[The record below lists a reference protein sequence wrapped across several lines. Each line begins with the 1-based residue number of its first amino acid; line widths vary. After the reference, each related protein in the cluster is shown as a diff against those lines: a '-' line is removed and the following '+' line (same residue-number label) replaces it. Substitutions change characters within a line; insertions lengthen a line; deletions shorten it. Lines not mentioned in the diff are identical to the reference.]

1 MIQIT
6 EGSLAEVKAEMAE
19 TKKAIQSRLKG
30 YRKTCYE
37 RGRFIGSKAER
48 KEISRLERVVELYAV
63 SRFIPVR
70 IGSIVI
76 NYKLLESFMRK
87 TKDLRLS
94 LEIEGSKVLIHY
106 VGTMDRRTGFLELYD
121 MTEYYVDLKSVPT
134 AETR

>member
-30 YRKTCYE
+30 YRK
-37 RGRFIGSKAER
+37 SKAAR
-48 KEISRLERVVELYAV
+48 KEISRLERVIELYAV

-121 MTEYYVDLKSVPT
+121 MTEYYADLKSIPT
-134 AETR
+134 AEIIYRRA